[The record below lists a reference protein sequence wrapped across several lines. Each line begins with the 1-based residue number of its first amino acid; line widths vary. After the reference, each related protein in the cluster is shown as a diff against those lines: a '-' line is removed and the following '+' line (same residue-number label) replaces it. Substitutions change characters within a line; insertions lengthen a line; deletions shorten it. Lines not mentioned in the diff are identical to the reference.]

1 MYKDLIVLQ
10 GNIQLKEGKFHYPTR
25 RNVTVLNSMSI
36 DIKVGFFAKISRKRR
51 EIYFQLRGNFNS
63 QM

>member
-1 MYKDLIVLQ
+1 MYENVILLQ

-36 DIKVGFFAKISRKRR
+36 DIKVEFFSQKFR
-51 EIYFQLRGNFNS
+51 EIYEYI
-63 QM
+63 